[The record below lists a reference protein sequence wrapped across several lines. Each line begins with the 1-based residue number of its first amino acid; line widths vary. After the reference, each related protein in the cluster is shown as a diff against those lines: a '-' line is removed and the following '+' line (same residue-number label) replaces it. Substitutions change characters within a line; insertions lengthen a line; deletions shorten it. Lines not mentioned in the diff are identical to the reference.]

1 MIMASPLLAY
11 ANSRVRV
18 NIADVV
24 VRDANGRLT
33 VNDTSYYL
41 VVCYLKR
48 TQYSGVTSGSRKI
61 PLASEL
67 FGEMLPGAS
76 ADEFYYR
83 GYALQYVAI
92 AADDDWTSMDL
103 VQSSMTDIST
113 NQSYFQ
119 PMKEV
124 DLFFGAE
131 EMRATIQRC
140 TGVFGG
146 EGIDKIIYPSIGLQ
160 LQLTAAEILN

>member
-18 NIADVV
+18 NITDVV
-24 VRDANGRLT
+24 VRNANGRLS
-33 VNDTSYYL
+33 VNDISYYL

-48 TQYSGVTSGSRKI
+48 TQYTGVTSGSRKI

-92 AADDDWTSMDL
+92 TDTDDWTSMSL
-103 VQSSMTDIST
+103 AQSNMTDIT
-113 NQSYFQ
+113 ENQSYFQ

-124 DLFFGAE
+124 DLFFGDE
-131 EMRATIQRC
+131 EMRATVQRC

-146 EGIDKIIYPSIGLQ
+146 EGIDKIITPSIGLQ

>member
-1 MIMASPLLAY
+1 
-11 ANSRVRV
+11 
-18 NIADVV
+18 
-24 VRDANGRLT
+24 
-33 VNDTSYYL
+33 
-41 VVCYLKR
+41 
-48 TQYSGVTSGSRKI
+48 KI

-140 TGVFGG
+140 TG
-146 EGIDKIIYPSIGLQ
+146 ENYRWQ
-160 LQLTAAEILN
+160 EY